1 MILVSM
7 RLNDSPAAL
16 RRRFAALRPGL
27 CDVEGCL
34 RTATPDLPFPIHSRR
49 PSHAGRGPRRLG
61 LARRCFG
68 RFPTGGR
75 GRSQA
80 SECASTTPCVQRSK
94 HRTAH
99 SKAKRRT
106 CSAAH
111 NAGLKMR
118 RHIKSIRR
126 CRAKDKPSGFHTPH
140 RAGRSG
146 NAAPAAALLCGSA
159 ALPTDVKRRV
169 KILQHPSRA
178 RQPAEEAIFFA
189 AKQTENAAAIRLC
202 MKPHTQGAG

>member
-7 RLNDSPAAL
+7 RLEDSPAVL

-27 CDVEGCL
+27 RGVERRL
-34 RTATPDLPFPIHSRR
+34 RTATPDLPFPVYPRR
-49 PSHAGRGPRRLG
+49 PSRAGRGPRRLG

-68 RFPTGGR
+68 RIPAGSVRRLPNAHRRPPVYSGFT
-75 GRSQA
+75 
-80 SECASTTPCVQRSK
+80 SK

-106 CSAAH
+106 RSAAH

-118 RHIKSIRR
+118 RHNKSIRR
-126 CRAKDKPSGFHTPH
+126 CRTKDKPSGFHKPQRKRRSRH
-140 RAGRSG
+140 GSALRLGRLADRRKTVG
-146 NAAPAAALLCGSA
+146 KNLAASFPRAAACRGSGF
-159 ALPTDVKRRV
+159 
-169 KILQHPSRA
+169 S
-178 RQPAEEAIFFA
+178 A